1 MGVDNHRGHRLE
13 EEAMG
18 CVLVT
23 GCSSG
28 IGLETAAAFGRRGD
42 TVRAGVRREASI
54 SAVAEHCAGLAV
66 EPVILDVTDSASV
79 TAAVEAALEQHD
91 AIDILVNNAGI
102 GAIGSVEDTAEDV
115 YRRVFETNVF
125 GTINM
130 IQTVLPHMRA
140 AGGGTIVNVGSIV
153 GRVAVP
159 FQGVYSA
166 SKHAI
171 DALTDALHYE
181 TSRFG
186 IRLRVVEPG
195 RIPTAFPANLISER
209 APEGSPYRPLNREWE
224 KGWSTMPGRERL
236 AEAAEVAADIV
247 KATDPASPRHLPAG
261 DDSKLLVAKRESMS
275 PEDFEVYLRDAA
287 NFPA

>member
-1 MGVDNHRGHRLE
+1 
-13 EEAMG
+13 MG
-18 CVLVT
+18 CVLIT

-42 TVRAGVRREASI
+42 TVLAGVRREASI
-54 SAVAEHCAGLAV
+54 ATVAEFCAGSTV
-66 EPVILDVTDSASV
+66 EPIILDVTDSTSITGAV
-79 TAAVEAALEQHD
+79 AAAIEQHGTVD
-91 AIDILVNNAGI
+91 VLVNNAGI
-102 GAIGSVEDTAEDV
+102 GAIGSVEDTAEQV

-125 GTINM
+125 GTLAM
-130 IQTVLPHMRA
+130 IHAVLPSMRA

-171 DALTDALHYE
+171 EALTDALHYE

-186 IRLRVVEPG
+186 VRVRVVEPG
-195 RIPTAFPANLISER
+195 RVPTAFPANLISER
-209 APEGSPYRPLNREWE
+209 APDESPYRPLNREWE
-224 KGWSTMPGRERL
+224 QGWSTMPGRETL
-236 AEAAEVAADIV
+236 VSAAEVAADIV
-247 KATDPASPRHLPAG
+247 AATAADSPRHVPSGNDA
-261 DDSKLLVAKRESMS
+261 KMLVANRESMT
-275 PEDFEVYLRDAA
+275 PDVFEAYLRQAA